1 MKPFYLFTNFTAKCF
16 AICGSVIFLL
26 FLLNLRYE
34 QVMDHPYSD
43 ADKFRYMDS
52 AYNNIQICNIGS
64 SHGEYAFDYEDLTKK
79 SGFQCFNF
87 AMASQTYNYD
97 YAILS
102 MYRNHFAKDC
112 IMFIPVSYFSFNNE
126 VINETEQ
133 EFLSAKYYT
142 FLSPGYIPHY
152 DPYID
157 IVTHYFPVLSAGEDI
172 TRLFPSLSLRVF
184 AAESGLADGNRPSD
198 EEFLQKALDRY
209 SRHMDDKDE
218 YFLPERIDNLYA
230 ILKFCEEHGITPV
243 LITTPYTRYYY
254 EQAPIEFKEQFR
266 SLISSIASE
275 CGVSYY
281 DYSEDERFSDHLEYF
296 SDADHLNQD
305 GSILFMDIIKQE
317 IPEFADFLSRNHP

>member
-1 MKPFYLFTNFTAKCF
+1 MKPFHPFINFTTKCL
-16 AICGSVIFLL
+16 IVCGCVISLL

-34 QVMDHPYSD
+34 QVMDQPYSD
-43 ADKFRYMDS
+43 ADKFRYMNS
-52 AYNNIQICNIGS
+52 AYTNIQICNLGS
-64 SHGEYAFDYEDLTKK
+64 SHGEYAFDYEDLSKK
-79 SGFQCFNF
+79 SGYQCFNF
-87 AMASQTYNYD
+87 AMSSQTYNYD

-102 MYRNHFAKDC
+102 MYRNHFADDC

-133 EFLSAKYYT
+133 EFLDAKYYS
-142 FLSPGYIPHY
+142 FLSPRYIPHY
-152 DPYID
+152 DPYVD
-157 IVTHYFPVLSAGEDI
+157 IVTHHFPILSAGEDI
-172 TRLFPSLSLRVF
+172 VKLLPSLSLRAF
-184 AAESGLADGNRPSD
+184 AAESTPEGGNRPSD

-209 SRHMDDKDE
+209 SRHMDHKDE

-230 ILKFCEEHGITPV
+230 ILGFCEDHGITPV

-254 EQAPIEFKEQFR
+254 GQASVEFKGQFR

-296 SDADHLNQD
+296 SDADHLND
-305 GSILFMDIIKQE
+305 EGAALFMDIIKQE